1 MKYVN
6 GPVCGHKL
14 LEGKAQSCVRV
25 KCSKCKTIVEVSIGD
40 NNVALAPIPKA
51 TVNAPQ

>member
-6 GPVCGHKL
+6 CPVCGHKL

-51 TVNAPQ
+51 TINAPQ